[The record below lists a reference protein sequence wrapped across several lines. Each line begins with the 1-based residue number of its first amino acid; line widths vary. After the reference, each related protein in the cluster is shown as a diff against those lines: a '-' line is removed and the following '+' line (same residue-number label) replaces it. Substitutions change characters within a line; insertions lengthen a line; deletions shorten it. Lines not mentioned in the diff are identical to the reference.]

1 MHRAH
6 VVFDTG
12 AVTHVGKVR
21 ERNED
26 SYLIRPE
33 FGIWAVAD
41 GMGGHE
47 SGDLASQTV
56 IEALLRVE
64 HPGSAEHLL
73 KLCGD
78 QVANANDRLRAI
90 SRDRGGAILGTTVAV
105 LLIYD
110 GHYAC
115 VWAGD
120 SRIYVVREG
129 QITQLSRDHTEVQQL
144 LAEGAIT
151 PDEARTWPHR
161 NVVTSGIGMFE
172 EPVLEMNSGPLQAGD
187 AFVIC
192 SDGLTQHVRDEEI
205 LGCLRTGSSQQAC
218 ERLLDLTLERGGFDN
233 VTVIAVRY
241 DPKLTATAGSDKS
254 LDVWELPNDS

>member
-1 MHRAH
+1 MHKAQ

-12 AVTHVGKVR
+12 AVSHVGKVR

-26 SYLIRPE
+26 SYLTRPE

-56 IEALLRVE
+56 IEALRAIE
-64 HPGSAEHLL
+64 HPSSAEHLL
-73 KLCGD
+73 KLCTD
-78 QVANANDRLRAI
+78 QVANANDRLRVI
-90 SRDRGGAILGTTVAV
+90 SRNRGGAILGTTVAV

-120 SRIYVVREG
+120 SRIYVVRAG
-129 QITQLSRDHTEVQQL
+129 HITQLSRDHTEVQEL

-151 PDEARTWPHR
+151 PDEARTWPGR
-161 NVVTSGIGMFE
+161 NVITSGIGIFDQ
-172 EPVLEMNSGPLQAGD
+172 PTLEMNSGPLQAGD
-187 AFVIC
+187 SFVVC
-192 SDGLTQHVRDEEI
+192 SDGLTQHVEDEEI
-205 LGCLRTGSSQQAC
+205 LECLRTGSPQQAC
-218 ERLLDLTLERGGFDN
+218 EWLLELTLERGGFDN

-241 DPKLTATAGSDKS
+241 DPKLTAAAGSDKP
-254 LDVWELPNDS
+254 LDVWELRNDS